1 MLRPSIFSSV
11 WFSELEIGDVLDV
24 FDELTEDDVSAVE
37 TGAVYVVV
45 DDEVSVL
52 VSDELSVLDDDDV
65 ELEVDVVEDDELDEL
80 ELNELEVL
88 EVDEIELD
96 ELVPDELVLDKL
108 DELSETAPD
117 ISLLL

>member
-1 MLRPSIFSSV
+1 ML
-11 WFSELEIGDVLDV
+11 DVL
-24 FDELTEDDVSAVE
+24 DELTEDDVSVVE
-37 TGAVYVVV
+37 TGAVSVVV
-45 DDEVSVL
+45 DDEGSVDVVVSVL

-80 ELNELEVL
+80 ELDEL

>member
-37 TGAVYVVV
+37 TGAVSVVV

-65 ELEVDVVEDDELDEL
+65 ELEVDVVEDDELDE
-80 ELNELEVL
+80 
-88 EVDEIELD
+88 IELD